1 MLICGDVDS
10 SKSTSGY
17 IYTIDGTTMSWMSK
31 LQKCIALSYTEVE
44 YMTIAE
50 AGKLMIWMID
60 YLDEL
65 GKKQCKKI
73 FYTDSQSVIQLVKNL
88 IYHSKIK
95 HIRRRYYFTCRLVEE
110 GDMCLENIEG
120 AKNPA
125 DMLTKCVK
133 VGKLRLCK
141 ALIGTV

>member
-31 LQKCIALSYTEVE
+31 LQKCIALSSTEVE
-44 YMTIAE
+44 YVTIAE

-60 YLDEL
+60 CLDEL

-73 FYTDSQSVIQLVKNL
+73 LYTDSQSAIQLVKNL
-88 IYHSKIK
+88 IYHSKIN
-95 HIRRRYYFTCRLVEE
+95 TSE
-110 GDMCLENIEG
+110 GDTISLAG
-120 AKNPA
+120 
-125 DMLTKCVK
+125 
-133 VGKLRLCK
+133 
-141 ALIGTV
+141 